1 MSAQK
6 PWLVPTDPA
15 VAKLAAMVDGTPEPE
30 MPAGEAEAARKPPVV
45 AKKKGKRA
53 APDAPT
59 APVLTRVSFY
69 VNPAEHWKIRQA
81 AAANFSSVNDY
92 IRAVLLEE

>member
-1 MSAQK
+1 VSAQK
-6 PWLVPTDPA
+6 PWLVPNDPE
-15 VAKLAAMVDGTPEPE
+15 VAKLAAMVDGAPAPEPV
-30 MPAGEAEAARKPPVV
+30 AADAEASRKPAV

-92 IRAVLLEE
+92 IRAVLLED